1 MSNESE
7 KTKEIEVV
15 GEQNVSQAFK
25 DMMAEN
31 PEGVYELAPGLTSE
45 EMFAVFFDEKALVEA
60 PEKIYRLQGSSH
72 RYYYKFDENG
82 LPDFFT
88 SVTTMIKQTMPT
100 SPHLIKWIADMGY
113 EESRNFAAERADYGT
128 FMHTEIAELLI
139 ARKYDTEKIKSKL
152 KTYIEK
158 ENLPSDFI
166 NHADE
171 LKKDILAF
179 AQFMIDYNVKP
190 LAIEIVL
197 SHPTDGY
204 AGAIDLVAEISG
216 EISGHWGEVY
226 KSGAKVGQPR
236 KTTKFIEG
244 VKCIIDFK
252 SGRKGF
258 YEEHEIQLQAYQ
270 EMWDAHFPDRKVE
283 KRFNW
288 SPKEWRGAKPTYNLK
303 DQTEAKSVYKLKHL
317 VELARVEKDRRNDTV
332 VVISGEIDLNDGLKK
347 NMQEM
352 TLSELVKKRKTEKDK
367 PTK

>member
-1 MSNESE
+1 MKNES
-7 KTKEIEVV
+7 KGSGDPK
-15 GEQNVSQAFK
+15 K
-25 DMMAEN
+25 EN
-31 PEGVYELAPGLTSE
+31 PEFSDAFNEMMQENEDGVYELAPGLTSE
-45 EMFAVFFDEKALVEA
+45 EMFAIFFDADALVEA

-82 LPDFFT
+82 VPDFFT

-113 EESRNFAAERADYGT
+113 DESKAFAAERADYGT

-139 ARKYDTEKIKSKL
+139 SRKYDTEKLKSRLKAYIDKEKL
-152 KTYIEK
+152 P
-158 ENLPSDFI
+158 NDFI

-204 AGAIDLVAEISG
+204 AGAVDLIATISG
-216 EISGHWGEVY
+216 EILGDWGEVY
-226 KSGAKVGQPR
+226 KTGAKVGQPR
-236 KTTKFIEG
+236 KTKKFVED
-244 VKCIIDFK
+244 VRVLIDFK

-258 YEEHEIQLQAYQ
+258 YEEHEVQLQAYN
-270 EMWDAHFPDRKVE
+270 EMWDAHFPDMPIE

-288 SPKEWRGAKPTYNLK
+288 SPKDWRGSKPTYNLK
-303 DQTEAKSVYKLKHL
+303 DQTDAKSVYKLKHL

-332 VVISGEIDLNDGLKK
+332 VVISGEINISEGIER

-352 TLSELVKKRKTEKDK
+352 TLSELVKKRKTESDK
-367 PTK
+367 PKK

>member
-1 MSNESE
+1 MSKNESKKAE
-7 KTKEIEVV
+7 NIEVHGAKEIT
-15 GEQNVSQAFK
+15 AFEE
-25 DMMAEN
+25 MMAEN
-31 PEGVYELAPGLTSE
+31 PQGVYELAPGLTSE
-45 EMFAVFFDEKALVEA
+45 EMLAVFFNSDALVEA
-60 PEKIYRLQGSSH
+60 PEKIYRLQGTNH

-82 LPDFFT
+82 QPDFFT

-100 SPHLIKWIADMGY
+100 SPHLIKWIAEMGY
-113 EESRNFAAERADYGT
+113 DESRNYAQERADYGT

-139 ARKYDTEKIKSKL
+139 NRKYDTEKLKSRL
-152 KTYIEK
+152 KAFIEA
-158 ENLPSDFI
+158 ESLPSDFI
-166 NHADE
+166 NHVDE

-226 KSGAKVGQPR
+226 KSGAREGQPR
-236 KTTKFIEG
+236 KTTKHVDG
-244 VKCIIDFK
+244 VRCIIDFK

-258 YEEHEIQLQAYQ
+258 YEEHEVQLQAYN
-270 EMWDAHFPDRKVE
+270 EMWDAHFPDKPIE

-288 SPKEWRGAKPTYNLK
+288 SPKDWRGAKPTYNLK
-303 DQTEAKSVYKLKHL
+303 DQTEAKSAYKLKHL

-332 VVISGEIDLNDGLKK
+332 VVISGEINIENGIDG

-352 TLSELVKKRKTEKDK
+352 TLSELVKKRKVEKDK